1 MTCKSYFAN
10 LSTLL
15 RLYPQLVF
23 LYRPNADPIISQLAL
38 AGPGLLCS
46 AVSPFLELF
55 CPKFC
60 PEIIGQLPRLL
71 GLSREG
77 IPSASTK
84 ASGDILPCCYYS
96 AVLLTCAHP
105 NLTLMLL
112 WTFWSGG
119 EVAATCPVTRRYGL
133 GMRLLM
139 PFTVT
144 STRLTEGF

>member
-96 AVLLTCAHP
+96 GCTSHLRPSKSYFDVAVDLLVWWRGCG
-105 NLTLMLL
+105 NL
-112 WTFWSGG
+112 SCDK
-119 EVAATCPVTRRYGL
+119 EVRFGHALADAVHCYVHQAY
-133 GMRLLM
+133 
-139 PFTVT
+139 
-144 STRLTEGF
+144 